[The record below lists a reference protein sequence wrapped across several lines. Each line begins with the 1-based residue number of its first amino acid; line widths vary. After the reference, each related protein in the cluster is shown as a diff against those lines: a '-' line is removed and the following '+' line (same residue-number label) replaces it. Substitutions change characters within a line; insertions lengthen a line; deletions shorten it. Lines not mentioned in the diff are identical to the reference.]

1 MQRFDSTQ
9 VIPVQFV
16 LFTIS
21 VIIGSAVLY
30 RDFQSADAARFG
42 KFFGGCALTF
52 LGVYLITSGR
62 RRGAGEDDHDDL
74 DTEENT
80 IGMIDE
86 ERYQDEVE
94 DGDEADNKRRKSS
107 ISFASETESPTW
119 RSKRFTSN
127 HGNQSPRTPPSLLSY
142 SSTTSSRFSNAESPL
157 AENPWEAPQ
166 ERPHPLE
173 STISSPM
180 LPSQTQ
186 RSDPPATPQ
195 AQQGDRL
202 SIPKADRPS
211 ALSRRSMARLT
222 PGPLMSPLSSPLSAV
237 VADNLRKGLDSPSA
251 RRRPGPGLRQSRSQ
265 RTTRASTDDDM
276 GTVSSP
282 SKANRSPQEAA
293 MEQRL
298 LVGGRAQS
306 VSATL
311 GEFFRLKRARSRGK
325 AVDRNLD
332 DTQG

>member
-1 MQRFDSTQ
+1 M
-9 VIPVQFV
+9 
-16 LFTIS
+16 
-21 VIIGSAVLY
+21 LY

-62 RRGAGEDDHDDL
+62 QRGTPGIGDHDDL

-86 ERYQDEVE
+86 ERYQDDVG

-107 ISFASETESPTW
+107 VSFASEAESPTW
-119 RSKRFTSN
+119 RSAKSTTN
-127 HGNQSPRTPPSLLSY
+127 HGNQSPSTPPPLLSY
-142 SSTTSSRFSNAESPL
+142 TSTTSSRFSNAESPL
-157 AENPWEAPQ
+157 TETPWETPQ
-166 ERPHPLE
+166 ARPHPLE

-180 LPSQTQ
+180 LPSQAQ
-186 RSDPPATPQ
+186 RSDLPATPQ
-195 AQQGDRL
+195 AQRSDRL
-202 SIPKADRPS
+202 SISKADRPT

-237 VADNLRKGLDSPSA
+237 VADNLRKGMDSPSV

-282 SKANRSPQEAA
+282 SRANRSPQEPV
-293 MEQRL
+293 MEQRPL
-298 LVGGRAQS
+298 ENRRAHN
-306 VSATL
+306 VRATL
-311 GEFFRLKRARSRGK
+311 GEFFRLKRERSRGK
-325 AVDRNLD
+325 AVDRNTN
-332 DTQG
+332 DTQE